1 MNILIQKIHEMNK
14 LKDIKFLDLKK
25 INLSKKAEMVSAF
38 EAFLNSG
45 WYVLGKQ
52 VEEFEKEYSDFSKT
66 KYSIGVANG
75 LDALIISLKCLEIGH
90 GDEVIVPS
98 NTYIATW
105 LAVSACGAKP
115 VPVEPK
121 IDTYNINPSLITSKI
136 NKNTKAVLAVNLY
149 GQSAELKEIKNIC
162 DDNNIFLIEDNAQA
176 QGAKCNGE
184 LTGSFGIINGTS
196 FYPGKNLGAL
206 GDAGAITTDNNDLF
220 LKAKILRNYGS
231 EKKYY
236 NIIQGH
242 NSRLD
247 ELQASFLRVKLK
259 SLNDQNLKRQEI
271 ASIYKKQLIG
281 VGDIILPKEAKD
293 CTSVFHL
300 FVIRTKSRNELLN
313 YLKNNNI
320 ETMIHY
326 PIPPS
331 LQNAYKELNF
341 KKGDFPIAELIADSS
356 LSLPIGPHL
365 NFGEVEYVCEIIK
378 IFFNK

>member
-1 MNILIQKIHEMNK
+1 MNILIQKINEMNK

>member
-1 MNILIQKIHEMNK
+1 MNK